1 MECSL
6 LLYSLGCGF
15 KMNWILGTALI
26 AWLKVNSKAVVRV
39 MLGIAIFFAIELIYS
54 KFLDPKLVLSK
65 ETRTYVLIVY
75 SLIQFTIIFW
85 LVFTKVCHLGQREVY
100 KRSIKESFK
109 YAKKLED
116 CQTSIST
123 QNFSTH

>member
-39 MLGIAIFFAIELIYS
+39 VLGIAIFFAIELIYS

-85 LVFTKVCHLGQREVY
+85 LVFTLRYAIWDKEKLQKASRA
-100 KRSIKESFK
+100 KESFK
-109 YAKKLED
+109 SMPKNLED
-116 CQTSIST
+116 LSDV
-123 QNFSTH
+123 NKHPKL